1 MEEYIID
8 FIQKGSLTP
17 IEIVKEITGLSY
29 EDLRNNKDY
38 RVIKVY
44 NNIDI

>member
-1 MEEYIID
+1 MEEYVLD
-8 FIQKGSLTP
+8 FVQKGSITA
-17 IEIVKEITGLSY
+17 IEIVQEITGLSY
-29 EDLRNNKDY
+29 DDLRNNKDY